1 MISSL
6 SVGVVAERLIPYF
19 SCFQTMFS
27 SLPLSQRDRHPKHLA
42 EVVATST
49 TEFLAQCL
57 EPENLDFPL
66 MPAFGSWVKSQQDE
80 NSNIIAY
87 GVVYHA
93 TTAPIDSV
101 HRAVALGLSLQ
112 ELREQQPQIFAM
124 LRSEIKVVLL
134 GFGNVGNIYQHLPA
148 QPPQIHQAVYACEE
162 VEIENFT
169 EELNFLRTLVQ
180 MNNAPVD
187 ELIAAVLRNVY
198 QVRKCD
204 RNWLVQAGRKL
215 SLLLKDDYDRLGAI
229 LQQVHP

>member
-1 MISSL
+1 
-6 SVGVVAERLIPYF
+6 
-19 SCFQTMFS
+19 MFS
-27 SLPLSQRDRHPKHLA
+27 YLPLSQRDRHPKHLA

-66 MPAFGSWVKSQQDE
+66 MPAFGSWIKSQQDE
-80 NSNIIAY
+80 NSNIVAY

-101 HRAVALGLSLQ
+101 HRAVALGLSLK

-124 LRSEIKVVLL
+124 LRSEIKVILL
-134 GFGNVGNIYQHLPA
+134 GFTMVGNIYQHLPA
-148 QPPQIHQAVYACEE
+148 QPPQIHQAVYACED

>member
-1 MISSL
+1 
-6 SVGVVAERLIPYF
+6 
-19 SCFQTMFS
+19 MF
-27 SLPLSQRDRHPKHLA
+27 LQLSQFKRDRHPQHLA

-57 EPENLDFPL
+57 EPKDLDFPL

-80 NSNIIAY
+80 NSDIISY

-101 HRAVALGLSLQ
+101 HRAVALGLSLK

-124 LRSEIKVVLL
+124 LRSEIKVVLV
-134 GFGNVGNIYQHLPA
+134 GFGSVGNIYQHLPA
-148 QPPQIHQAVYACEE
+148 QPPQIHQAVYACEAE
-162 VEIENFT
+162 EIENFT
-169 EELNFLRTLVQ
+169 NELNFLRTLVQ
-180 MNNAPVD
+180 MTNAPVD

-229 LQQVHP
+229 LAQVHP

>member
-1 MISSL
+1 
-6 SVGVVAERLIPYF
+6 
-19 SCFQTMFS
+19 MFS
-27 SLPLSQRDRHPKHLA
+27 SLPISHRDRHPKHLA

-80 NSNIIAY
+80 SSNIVAY

-124 LRSEIKVVLL
+124 LRSEIKVILL
-134 GFGNVGNIYQHLPA
+134 GFTMVGNIYQHLPA
-148 QPPQIHQAVYACEE
+148 QPPQIHQAVYACED
-162 VEIENFT
+162 VEIQNFT

>member
-1 MISSL
+1 
-6 SVGVVAERLIPYF
+6 
-19 SCFQTMFS
+19 MF
-27 SLPLSQRDRHPKHLA
+27 LQLSQFKRDRHPQHLA

-57 EPENLDFPL
+57 EPKDLDFPL

-80 NSNIIAY
+80 NSDIISY

-101 HRAVALGLSLQ
+101 HRAVALGMSLK

-124 LRSEIKVVLL
+124 LRSEIKVVLV
-134 GFGNVGNIYQHLPA
+134 GFGSVGNIYQHLPA
-148 QPPQIHQAVYACEE
+148 QPPQIHQAVYACEAE
-162 VEIENFT
+162 EIENFT
-169 EELNFLRTLVQ
+169 NELNFLRTLVQ
-180 MNNAPVD
+180 MTNAPVD

-204 RNWLVQAGRKL
+204 RTWLVQAGRKL

-229 LQQVHP
+229 LAQVHP

>member
-1 MISSL
+1 
-6 SVGVVAERLIPYF
+6 
-19 SCFQTMFS
+19 MF
-27 SLPLSQRDRHPKHLA
+27 LQLSQFKRDRHPQHLA

-57 EPENLDFPL
+57 EPKDLDFPL

-80 NSNIIAY
+80 NSDIISY

-101 HRAVALGLSLQ
+101 HRAVALGMSLK

-124 LRSEIKVVLL
+124 LRSEIKVVLV
-134 GFGNVGNIYQHLPA
+134 GFGSVGNIYQHLPA
-148 QPPQIHQAVYACEE
+148 QPPQIHQAVYACEAE
-162 VEIENFT
+162 EIENFT
-169 EELNFLRTLVQ
+169 NELNFLRTLVQ
-180 MNNAPVD
+180 MTNAPVD

-229 LQQVHP
+229 LAQVHP

>member
-1 MISSL
+1 
-6 SVGVVAERLIPYF
+6 
-19 SCFQTMFS
+19 MFS
-27 SLPLSQRDRHPKHLA
+27 YLPLSQRDRHPQHLA
-42 EVVATST
+42 EVVANST

-57 EPENLDFPL
+57 EPENLDFPFV
-66 MPAFGSWVKSQQDE
+66 PAFGSWVKSQQDE
-80 NSNIIAY
+80 NSDIVAY

-101 HRAVALGLSLQ
+101 HRAVALGLSLK

-124 LRSEIKVVLL
+124 LRSEIKVILL
-134 GFGNVGNIYQHLPA
+134 GFTMVGNIYQHLPA
-148 QPPQIHQAVYACEE
+148 QPPQIHQAVYACEQ

>member
-1 MISSL
+1 
-6 SVGVVAERLIPYF
+6 
-19 SCFQTMFS
+19 MF
-27 SLPLSQRDRHPKHLA
+27 LPLVQSSRARHPKHLA

-57 EPENLDFPL
+57 EPDNLDFPL

-80 NSNIIAY
+80 NSEVIAY

-134 GFGNVGNIYQHLPA
+134 GFSSVGNIYQHLPS
-148 QPPQIHQAVYACEE
+148 QPPQIHQAVYGCEDS
-162 VEIENFT
+162 EIENFT
-169 EELNFLRTLVQ
+169 EELNFIRTLVQ
-180 MNNAPVD
+180 MTNAPVD

-215 SLLLKDDYDRLGAI
+215 SILLKDDYDRLGAI
-229 LQQVHP
+229 LGQVHP

>member
-1 MISSL
+1 M
-6 SVGVVAERLIPYF
+6 
-19 SCFQTMFS
+19 
-27 SLPLSQRDRHPKHLA
+27 PLSPSHRDRHPQHLA

-57 EPENLDFPL
+57 EPKELDFPM

-80 NSNIIAY
+80 NSEIVTY

-101 HRAVALGLSLQ
+101 HRAVALGLSLK
-112 ELREQQPQIFAM
+112 ELRDQQPQIFAM

-134 GFGNVGNIYQHLPA
+134 GFGLVGKGAIGKSAVGKSTVGNIYQHLPA
-148 QPPQIHQAVYACEE
+148 QPPQIHQAVYACEQ

>member
-1 MISSL
+1 
-6 SVGVVAERLIPYF
+6 
-19 SCFQTMFS
+19 MFS
-27 SLPLSQRDRHPKHLA
+27 YLPLSQRDRHPKHLA

-80 NSNIIAY
+80 NSNIVAY

-101 HRAVALGLSLQ
+101 HRAVALGLSLK

-124 LRSEIKVVLL
+124 LRSEIKVILL
-134 GFGNVGNIYQHLPA
+134 GFTMVGNIYQHLPA
-148 QPPQIHQAVYACEE
+148 QPPQIHQAVYACED

>member
-1 MISSL
+1 
-6 SVGVVAERLIPYF
+6 
-19 SCFQTMFS
+19 MFS

-42 EVVATST
+42 EVVANST

-57 EPENLDFPL
+57 EPENLDFPFV
-66 MPAFGSWVKSQQDE
+66 PAFGSWVKSQQDE
-80 NSNIIAY
+80 NSDIVAY

-101 HRAVALGLSLQ
+101 HRAVALGLSLK
-112 ELREQQPQIFAM
+112 ELRDQQPQIFAM

-134 GFGNVGNIYQHLPA
+134 GFGLVGKSSVGKGAVGNIYQHLPA
-148 QPPQIHQAVYACEE
+148 QPPQIHQAVYACEQ

>member
-1 MISSL
+1 
-6 SVGVVAERLIPYF
+6 
-19 SCFQTMFS
+19 MF
-27 SLPLSQRDRHPKHLA
+27 LPLAQSSRDRHPKHLA

-57 EPENLDFPL
+57 EPDNLDFPL

-80 NSNIIAY
+80 NSEVIAY

-101 HRAVALGLSLQ
+101 HRAVALGLSLK

-134 GFGNVGNIYQHLPA
+134 GFSSLGNIYQHLPS
-148 QPPQIHQAVYACEE
+148 QPPQIHQAVYGCEAS
-162 VEIENFT
+162 EIENFT
-169 EELNFLRTLVQ
+169 EELNFIRTLVQ
-180 MNNAPVD
+180 MTNAPVD

-215 SLLLKDDYDRLGAI
+215 SILLKDDYDRLGAI
-229 LQQVHP
+229 LGQVHP

>member
-1 MISSL
+1 
-6 SVGVVAERLIPYF
+6 
-19 SCFQTMFS
+19 MFS
-27 SLPLSQRDRHPKHLA
+27 YLPLSQRDRHPKHLA

-80 NSNIIAY
+80 NSNIVAY

-101 HRAVALGLSLQ
+101 HRAVALGLSLK

-124 LRSEIKVVLL
+124 LRSEIKVILL
-134 GFGNVGNIYQHLPA
+134 GFTMVGNIYQHLPA
-148 QPPQIHQAVYACEE
+148 QPPQIHQAVYACEQ

>member
-1 MISSL
+1 VPNFDHYEYM
-6 SVGVVAERLIPYF
+6 
-19 SCFQTMFS
+19 
-27 SLPLSQRDRHPKHLA
+27 QRPHRHPQHIA

-49 TEFLAQCL
+49 TEFLAECL
-57 EPENLDFPL
+57 EPESLDFPA
-66 MPAFGSWVKSQQDE
+66 MPAFGSWVKSQQVE
-80 NSNIIAY
+80 NSGIIAY

-93 TTAPIDSV
+93 TTSTIDSV

-112 ELREQQPQIFAM
+112 AIREQQPQVFAM

-134 GFGNVGNIYQHLPA
+134 GFSTLGTVYQHLPA
-148 QPPQIHQAVYACEE
+148 QPPQIHQAVFACEE
-162 VEIENFT
+162 DEIADFT

-229 LQQVHP
+229 LSQVHP

>member
-1 MISSL
+1 ML
-6 SVGVVAERLIPYF
+6 
-19 SCFQTMFS
+19 
-27 SLPLSQRDRHPKHLA
+27 LPLSGSHRHPQHIA

-49 TEFLAQCL
+49 TEFLAECL
-57 EPENLDFPL
+57 EPESLDFPV

-80 NSNIIAY
+80 KSNIVAY

-93 TTAPIDSV
+93 TTSTIDSI

-112 ELREQQPQIFAM
+112 AIREQQPQVFAM

-134 GFGNVGNIYQHLPA
+134 GFSTLGNVYQHLPA
-148 QPPQIHQAVYACEE
+148 QPPQIHQAVFACDEE
-162 VEIENFT
+162 EISDFT

-180 MNNAPVD
+180 MSNAPVD

-229 LQQVHP
+229 LSQVHP

>member
-1 MISSL
+1 
-6 SVGVVAERLIPYF
+6 
-19 SCFQTMFS
+19 MFS
-27 SLPLSQRDRHPKHLA
+27 YLPLSQRDRHPQHLA
-42 EVVATST
+42 EVVANST

-57 EPENLDFPL
+57 EPENLDFPFV
-66 MPAFGSWVKSQQDE
+66 PAFGSWVKSQQDE
-80 NSNIIAY
+80 NSDIVAY

-101 HRAVALGLSLQ
+101 HRAVALGLSLK

-124 LRSEIKVVLL
+124 LRSEIKVILL
-134 GFGNVGNIYQHLPA
+134 GFTMVGNIYQHLPA
-148 QPPQIHQAVYACEE
+148 QPPQIHQAVYACED

>member
-1 MISSL
+1 
-6 SVGVVAERLIPYF
+6 
-19 SCFQTMFS
+19 MF
-27 SLPLSQRDRHPKHLA
+27 LPLSQSKRDRHPKHLA

-49 TEFLAQCL
+49 IEFVAQCL
-57 EPENLDFPL
+57 EPENLNFPL
-66 MPAFGSWVKSQQDE
+66 MPAFGSWIKSQQDE
-80 NSNIIAY
+80 NSDIISY

-101 HRAVALGLSLQ
+101 HRAVALGLSLK

-134 GFGNVGNIYQHLPA
+134 GFGSVGNIYQHLPA
-148 QPPQIHQAVYACEE
+148 QPPQIHQAVYACEAE
-162 VEIENFT
+162 EIENFT

-198 QVRKCD
+198 QVRNCD

-229 LQQVHP
+229 LGQVHP

>member
-1 MISSL
+1 
-6 SVGVVAERLIPYF
+6 
-19 SCFQTMFS
+19 MF
-27 SLPLSQRDRHPKHLA
+27 LPLSQSKRDRHPKHLA

-49 TEFLAQCL
+49 IEFVAQCL

-66 MPAFGSWVKSQQDE
+66 MPAFGSWIKSQQDE
-80 NSNIIAY
+80 NSDIISY

-101 HRAVALGLSLQ
+101 HRAVALGLSLK

-134 GFGNVGNIYQHLPA
+134 GFGSVGNIYQHLPA
-148 QPPQIHQAVYACEE
+148 QPPQIHQAVYACEAE
-162 VEIENFT
+162 EIENFT

-198 QVRKCD
+198 QVRNCD

-229 LQQVHP
+229 LGQVHP

>member
-1 MISSL
+1 ML
-6 SVGVVAERLIPYF
+6 
-19 SCFQTMFS
+19 
-27 SLPLSQRDRHPKHLA
+27 LPFTQSNRDRHPKHLA
-42 EVVATST
+42 EVVATSS

-80 NSNIIAY
+80 NSDIVSY

-134 GFGNVGNIYQHLPA
+134 GFRSVGNIYQHLPS

-162 VEIENFT
+162 EEIEDFT

-180 MNNAPVD
+180 MTNAPVD
-187 ELIAAVLRNVY
+187 ELISAVLRNVY

-204 RNWLVQAGRKL
+204 RNWLVQSGRKL
-215 SLLLKDDYDRLGAI
+215 SILLKDDYDRLSAI
-229 LQQVHP
+229 LGQVHP

>member
-1 MISSL
+1 
-6 SVGVVAERLIPYF
+6 
-19 SCFQTMFS
+19 MF
-27 SLPLSQRDRHPKHLA
+27 LPLQQPKRDRHPQHLA

-57 EPENLDFPL
+57 EPENLNFPL

-80 NSNIIAY
+80 NSDIVSY

-134 GFGNVGNIYQHLPA
+134 GFSSVGNIYQHLPS
-148 QPPQIHQAVYACEE
+148 QPPQIHQAVYACEAE
-162 VEIENFT
+162 EIENFT

-180 MNNAPVD
+180 MTNAPVD
-187 ELIAAVLRNVY
+187 EMIAAVLRNVY

-229 LQQVHP
+229 LGQVHP

>member
-1 MISSL
+1 MLSSL
-6 SVGVVAERLIPYF
+6 SSPH
-19 SCFQTMFS
+19 
-27 SLPLSQRDRHPKHLA
+27 RHPLHIA

-49 TEFLAQCL
+49 TDFLAECL
-57 EPENLDFPL
+57 EPESLDFPA
-66 MPAFGSWVKSQQDE
+66 MPAFGSWVKSQQEE
-80 NSNIIAY
+80 NSHIISY

-93 TTAPIDSV
+93 TTSTIDSV

-112 ELREQQPQIFAM
+112 AIREQQPQIFAM

-134 GFGNVGNIYQHLPA
+134 GFSTLGNVYQHLPA
-148 QPPQIHQAVYACEE
+148 QPPQIHQAVFACEE
-162 VEIENFT
+162 EEIANFT

-215 SLLLKDDYDRLGAI
+215 SLLLKDDYDRLGGI
-229 LQQVHP
+229 LSQVHP

>member
-1 MISSL
+1 MNIKEPMLL
-6 SVGVVAERLIPYF
+6 SF
-19 SCFQTMFS
+19 TQSN
-27 SLPLSQRDRHPKHLA
+27 RDRHPKHLA
-42 EVVATST
+42 EVVATSS

-57 EPENLDFPL
+57 EPDNLDFPL

-80 NSNIIAY
+80 NSDIISY

-134 GFGNVGNIYQHLPA
+134 GFRSVGNIYQHLPS

-162 VEIENFT
+162 EEIENFT

-180 MNNAPVD
+180 MTNAPVD

-198 QVRKCD
+198 QVRNCD
-204 RNWLVQAGRKL
+204 RHWLVQSGRKL
-215 SLLLKDDYDRLGAI
+215 SILLKDDYDRLSAI
-229 LQQVHP
+229 LGQVHP